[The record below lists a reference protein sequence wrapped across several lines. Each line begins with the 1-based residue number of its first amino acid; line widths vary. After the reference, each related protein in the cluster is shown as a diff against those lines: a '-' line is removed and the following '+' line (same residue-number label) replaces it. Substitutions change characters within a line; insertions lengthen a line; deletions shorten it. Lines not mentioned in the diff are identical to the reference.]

1 MDLLR
6 RPRVPR
12 RQINESTIC
21 IKHLSN
27 NKLAGWRPATPAQIS
42 RKIRITNTPKI
53 INQAP
58 FDGNNINR
66 IYYAAK
72 IAYKWHTTQQYQF
85 KANRTE
91 VTEYL
96 YNPLEIKTT
105 ASDGTKRRA
114 CHNR

>member
-1 MDLLR
+1 M
-6 RPRVPR
+6 
-12 RQINESTIC
+12 IE
-21 IKHLSN
+21 
-27 NKLAGWRPATPAQIS
+27 
-42 RKIRITNTPKI
+42 I
-53 INQAP
+53 ILTEFTMQQ
-58 FDGNNINR
+58 
-66 IYYAAK
+66 K